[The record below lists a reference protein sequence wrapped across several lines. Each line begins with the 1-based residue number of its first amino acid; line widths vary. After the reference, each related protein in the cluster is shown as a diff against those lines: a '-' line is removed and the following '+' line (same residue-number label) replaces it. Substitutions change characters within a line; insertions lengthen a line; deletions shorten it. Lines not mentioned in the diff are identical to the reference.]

1 MANKRIAIT
10 SNYDDEMYT
19 ETFLQVPVMTE
30 HLAKGICRKLNNI
43 HPNSRDYYKPVAID
57 YVLYEFQP

>member
-10 SNYDDEMYT
+10 SNYDNEMFT
-19 ETFLQVPVMTE
+19 ETLLDVPIMGEDV
-30 HLAKGICRKLNNI
+30 AQKVCNQLNNI
-43 HPNSRDYYKPVAID
+43 NPNGSVYYKPVDID